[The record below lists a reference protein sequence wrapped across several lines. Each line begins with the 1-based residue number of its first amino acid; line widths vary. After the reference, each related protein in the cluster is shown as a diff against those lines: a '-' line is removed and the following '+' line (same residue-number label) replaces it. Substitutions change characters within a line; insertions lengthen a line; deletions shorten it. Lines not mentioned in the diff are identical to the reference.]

1 MLSKLSKENYDKLNE
16 NLLYKLEPK
25 RNTEES
31 YIGCIPMS
39 YWCRNWTFRVQKGND
54 HAIMCDT
61 YWTTQG
67 NYIEVTDQNISE
79 FEVIFDMNEVKM
91 ISKESSDEYDTED
104 VFCVAIDSGGITYP
118 KYFVKKNANKSRAKQ
133 IEKKEEEIRKLKHKL
148 EWAER
153 ELKELTEM

>member
-1 MLSKLSKENYDKLNE
+1 MLSKENYDKLNE

-25 RNTEES
+25 RNPEES

-79 FEVIFDMNEVKM
+79 FEVIFDMTEVKM
-91 ISKESSDEYDTED
+91 ISKESSDEYDTDD
-104 VFCVAIDSGGITYP
+104 VFRVAIDSGGITYP
-118 KYFVKKNANKSRAKQ
+118 KYFVKKSVNKSRAKQ
-133 IEKKEEEIRKLKHKL
+133 IEKKEEEIRKLKSKL

-153 ELKELTEM
+153 DLKELNAEMD

>member
-1 MLSKLSKENYDKLNE
+1 
-16 NLLYKLEPK
+16 
-25 RNTEES
+25 
-31 YIGCIPMS
+31 
-39 YWCRNWTFRVQKGND
+39 
-54 HAIMCDT
+54 MCDT

-67 NYIEVTDQNISE
+67 NYIEVTDKNISE
-79 FEVIFDMNEVKM
+79 FEVILDMNKVKM

>member
-1 MLSKLSKENYDKLNE
+1 MLSKENYNKLNE
-16 NLLYKLEPK
+16 NILYKLEPK
-25 RNTEES
+25 RNPEES

-54 HAIMCDT
+54 RAIMCDT

-67 NYIEVTDQNISE
+67 NYIEVTDKNISE
-79 FEVIFDMNEVKM
+79 FEVILDMNKVKM